1 MNELILNI
9 NKTLWRILII
19 YIDVSGNPLFG
30 LFNLSVGMRVSV
42 LSLEQGYLHLIIVL
56 VWEKINDSLL

>member
-9 NKTLWRILII
+9 NKTLWGILII

-30 LFNLSVGMRVSV
+30 LFNLSVGVRLSV
-42 LSLEQGYLHLIIVL
+42 LSLEQGNCI
-56 VWEKINDSLL
+56 